1 MRQINDPIFGDLEY
15 DKSKEGWTKRI
26 PLGIWFGDDYE
37 LDIVV
42 KCEEDEDIT
51 GEQREAY
58 KSYLAK
64 LSIISQ
70 EFPEILLSY
79 YKDHYEEFEERWE
92 VSDDQKIDV
101 VDADATLGVFD
112 TIQLFIDKKGN
123 YGWLSEFFS
132 DEYRIS
138 VVLSDGKPRIFQG
151 WDVFEDFGIVDD
163 DVFGEMYFDNGWRK
177 KIKTDINGI
186 DGEWLL
192 LVADAMFSD
201 DEISPEQ
208 KANYQK
214 YLQNEK
220 KFLEEFPDE
229 LLDYYQANYDLIKDI
244 WEDADMYDPNSMTPE
259 SIKSLIRFKRFYLH
273 KTGNRYGW
281 VCECAWDK
289 VYGLSIFYD
298 NRYKGEL
305 LIGTLD
311 DLIV

>member
-1 MRQINDPIFGDLEY
+1 MKQINDPVFGKLEY
-15 DKSKEGWTKRI
+15 NEGNCTWVGKV
-26 PLGIWFGDDYE
+26 PLGIWGVNNYL
-37 LDIVV
+37 LDLVV
-42 KCEEDEDIT
+42 KCDDEEIT
-51 GEQREAY
+51 EVQRNAY
-58 KSYLAK
+58 KAYLESLPK
-64 LSIISQ
+64 ISEQ
-70 EFPEILLSY
+70 VPDALFAY
-79 YKDHYEEFEERWE
+79 YKEHYEEFDRICNLPE
-92 VSDDQKIDV
+92 DMKIGV
-101 VDADATLGVFD
+101 VDKKTTHQFFEP
-112 TIQLFIDKKGN
+112 TQLFIDLNGN
-123 YGWLSEFFS
+123 YGWLSIFIS
-132 DEYRIS
+132 PQYHIS

>member
-1 MRQINDPIFGDLEY
+1 MKQINDPVFGELEY
-15 DKSKEGWTKRI
+15 DGVKKGWTKRI
-26 PLGIWFGDDYE
+26 PLGIWFGDNFL
-37 LDIVV
+37 LDLVV
-42 KCEEDEDIT
+42 KCDEDEEIT
-51 GEQREAY
+51 DKQRESY
-58 KSYLAK
+58 KSYLAN
-64 LSIISQ
+64 LSNYSS
-70 EFPEILLSY
+70 EVYKVLFSY
-79 YKDHYEEFEERWE
+79 YKDHYEEFNRQWE
-92 VSDDQKIDV
+92 LPDKLKIDV
-101 VDADATLGVFD
+101 VEALVTLRFYKPK
-112 TIQLFIDKKGN
+112 QLFIDQKGN
-123 YGWLSEFFS
+123 YGWLSTFIS
-132 DEYRIS
+132 PQYLIS
-138 VVLSDGKPRIFQG
+138 VILSDGKPRIFQG

-229 LLDYYQANYDLIKDI
+229 LLDYYQANYDLIKEI

>member
-1 MRQINDPIFGDLEY
+1 MKQINDPVFGELEY
-15 DKSKEGWTKRI
+15 DGVKKGWTKRI
-26 PLGIWFGDDYE
+26 PLGIWFDDDYE

-42 KCEEDEDIT
+42 KSEEDEDIT
-51 GEQREAY
+51 DEQREAY

-192 LVADAMFSD
+192 LVADAMFPGN
-201 DEISPEQ
+201 EIRSEH

-220 KFLEEFPDE
+220 TFLAEYPKV
-229 LLDYYQANYDLIKDI
+229 LLDYYQDSYEVISEIWDL
-244 WEDADMYDPNSMTPE
+244 ADMYKAEEMDIETV
-259 SIKSLIRFKRFYLH
+259 KSLIQFNEFFLH
-273 KTGNRYGW
+273 MNGTRYGW
-281 VCECAWDK
+281 LCECAWDT
-289 VYGLSIFYD
+289 VYGLAIYYD
-298 NRYKGEL
+298 NRYEGKIC
-305 LIGTLD
+305 IGQVDSL
-311 DLIV
+311 VV

>member
-1 MRQINDPIFGDLEY
+1 MKQINDPVFGELEY
-15 DKSKEGWTKRI
+15 DEGKNCWTRKI
-26 PLGIWFGDDYE
+26 SFGIWGANNKM
-37 LDIVV
+37 LDLFIH
-42 KCEEDEDIT
+42 CEKDEEIT
-51 GEQREAY
+51 DVQRKAY
-58 KSYLAK
+58 NSYLTDLPNIAK
-64 LSIISQ
+64 GV
-70 EFPEILLSY
+70 PECLLSY
-79 YKDHYEEFEERWE
+79 YKNHYEEFDRII
-92 VSDDQKIDV
+92 SLPDRLKIDV
-101 VDADATLGVFD
+101 VDKKAATC
-112 TIQLFIDKKGN
+112 TMSPMALFIGKNGN
-123 YGWLSEFFS
+123 YGWLSTFVTS
-132 DEYRIS
+132 QYPIS
-138 VVLSDGKPRIFQG
+138 VILSDGKPRIFQG

-229 LLDYYQANYDLIKDI
+229 LLDYYQASYDLIKEI

>member
-1 MRQINDPIFGDLEY
+1 MKQINDPVFGELEY
-15 DKSKEGWTKRI
+15 DGVKKGWTKRI
-26 PLGIWFGDDYE
+26 PLGIWFGDNFL
-37 LDIVV
+37 LDLVV
-42 KCEEDEDIT
+42 KCDEDEEIT
-51 GEQREAY
+51 DKQRESY
-58 KSYLAK
+58 KSYLAN
-64 LSIISQ
+64 LSNYSS
-70 EFPEILLSY
+70 EVYKVLFSY
-79 YKDHYEEFEERWE
+79 YKDHYEEFNRQWE
-92 VSDDQKIDV
+92 LPDKLKIDV
-101 VDADATLGVFD
+101 VEALVTLRFYKPK
-112 TIQLFIDKKGN
+112 QLFIDRNGN
-123 YGWLSEFFS
+123 YGWLSTFIS
-132 DEYRIS
+132 PQYLIS
-138 VVLSDGKPRIFQG
+138 VILSDGKPRIFQG